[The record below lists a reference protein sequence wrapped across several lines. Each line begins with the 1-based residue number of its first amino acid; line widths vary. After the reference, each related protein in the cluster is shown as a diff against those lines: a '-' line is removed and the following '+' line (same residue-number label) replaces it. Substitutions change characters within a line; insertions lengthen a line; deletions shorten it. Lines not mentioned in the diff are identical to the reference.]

1 MSKFDQWIKCYP
13 DFPKE
18 GILFRDISPLLAS
31 PEGMSMVKKEFVSLI
46 SDWKP
51 DLIAGIDAR
60 GFLFSSL
67 IGEAMNIGTLMIR
80 KSGKLPGEVIERSYD
95 LEYGSNKL
103 AMQKTNRLKGK
114 KVIIMDDLLA
124 TGGTLMCARELIESQ
139 GALVCGCA
147 VVVELSFLRGS
158 ELLECPVVSL
168 ASYEDWI

>member
-80 KSGKLPGEVIERSYD
+80 KSGKLPGEVIEGSYS

-103 AMQKTNRLKGK
+103 AMQKTNSLQGK

-168 ASYEDWI
+168 ASYED

>member
-103 AMQKTNRLKGK
+103 AMQKTTRLKGK

-168 ASYEDWI
+168 ASYED

>member
-103 AMQKTNRLKGK
+103 AMQKTNNLKGK

-124 TGGTLMCARELIESQ
+124 TGGTLMCARALIESQ

-168 ASYEDWI
+168 ASYED

>member
-1 MSKFDQWIKCYP
+1 MNKFDQWIEGYP
-13 DFPKE
+13 DFPKK

-31 PEGMSMVKKEFVSLI
+31 PEGMSLLKKEFVELI
-46 SDWKP
+46 LDFKP

-67 IGEAMNIGTLMIR
+67 IGEAMRIGTLMIR

-95 LEYGSNKL
+95 LEYGSNTL
-103 AMQKTNRLKGK
+103 AMQRIDNLKGK
-114 KVIIMDDLLA
+114 KVLIIDDLLA
-124 TGGTLMCARELIESQ
+124 TGGTMKCAKDLIESQ

-147 VVVELSFLRGS
+147 VVVELSFLKGS

-168 ASYEDWI
+168 TSYED

>member
-1 MSKFDQWIKCYP
+1 MNKFDQWIKCYP

-60 GFLFSSL
+60 GFLFSTL

-168 ASYEDWI
+168 ASYED

>member
-124 TGGTLMCARELIESQ
+124 TGGTLMCARALIESQ

-168 ASYEDWI
+168 ASYED

>member
-51 DLIAGIDAR
+51 DLISGIDAR

-168 ASYEDWI
+168 ASYED

>member
-1 MSKFDQWIKCYP
+1 MNKFDQWIKCYP

-168 ASYEDWI
+168 ASYED

>member
-31 PEGMSMVKKEFVSLI
+31 PEGMSVVKKEFVSLI

-168 ASYEDWI
+168 ASYED

>member
-18 GILFRDISPLLAS
+18 GILFRYISPLLAS

-168 ASYEDWI
+168 ASYED

>member
-51 DLIAGIDAR
+51 GLIAGIDAR

-168 ASYEDWI
+168 ASYED

>member
-18 GILFRDISPLLAS
+18 GILFRDISLLLAS

-103 AMQKTNRLKGK
+103 AMQKTNSLKGK

-168 ASYEDWI
+168 ASYED

>member
-80 KSGKLPGEVIERSYD
+80 KSGKLPGQVIERSYD
-95 LEYGSNKL
+95 LEYGSNTL

-168 ASYEDWI
+168 ASYED

>member
-1 MSKFDQWIKCYP
+1 
-13 DFPKE
+13 
-18 GILFRDISPLLAS
+18 
-31 PEGMSMVKKEFVSLI
+31 MVKKEFVSLI

-147 VVVELSFLRGS
+147 VVVELSFLRRLRTS
-158 ELLECPVVSL
+158 RMPSC
-168 ASYEDWI
+168 

>member
-1 MSKFDQWIKCYP
+1 MDKFDQWIHSYP

-31 PEGMSMVKKEFVSLI
+31 PEGMSMLKSEFVTLI
-46 SDWKP
+46 SDWEP
-51 DLIAGIDAR
+51 DFIAGVDAR
-60 GFLFSSL
+60 GFLFSTL
-67 IGEAMNIGTLMIR
+67 IGEVMNIGTLMIR

-103 AMQKTNRLKGK
+103 AMQKTNSLKGK
-114 KVIIMDDLLA
+114 KVILMDDLLA

-168 ASYEDWI
+168 ASYED

>member
-60 GFLFSSL
+60 GFLFSTL

-168 ASYEDWI
+168 ASYED

>member
-1 MSKFDQWIKCYP
+1 MSKFDQWIRCYP

-60 GFLFSSL
+60 GFLFSTL

-168 ASYEDWI
+168 ASYED

>member
-67 IGEAMNIGTLMIR
+67 IGEAMNIGTIMIR
-80 KSGKLPGEVIERSYD
+80 KSGKLQGEVIERSYD

-168 ASYEDWI
+168 ASYED

>member
-95 LEYGSNKL
+95 LEYGANKL
-103 AMQKTNRLKGK
+103 AMQKTNNLKGK

-168 ASYEDWI
+168 ASYEE

>member
-1 MSKFDQWIKCYP
+1 MSKFDQWIACYP

-31 PEGMSMVKKEFVSLI
+31 SEGMSALKKEFVSLI
-46 SDWKP
+46 SDWEP
-51 DLIAGIDAR
+51 DFIAGIDAR
-60 GFLFSSL
+60 GFLFSTL
-67 IGEAMNIGTLMIR
+67 IGEAMNTGTLMIR
-80 KSGKLPGEVIERSYD
+80 KSGKLPGEVIEGSYN

-124 TGGTLMCARELIESQ
+124 TGGTLKCAKDLIESQ
-139 GALVCGCA
+139 GAFVPGCA
-147 VVVELSFLRGS
+147 VVVELSFLEGS

-168 ASYEDWI
+168 ASYEE

>member
-1 MSKFDQWIKCYP
+1 MSKFDQWIDCYP

-31 PEGMSMVKKEFVSLI
+31 SEGMSALKKEFVSLI

-168 ASYEDWI
+168 ASYED

>member
-18 GILFRDISPLLAS
+18 DILFRDISPLLAS
-31 PEGMSMVKKEFVSLI
+31 PEGMSMVKKELVSLI

-168 ASYEDWI
+168 ASYED

>member
-60 GFLFSSL
+60 VFLFSSL

-95 LEYGSNKL
+95 LEYRSNKL

-168 ASYEDWI
+168 ASYED

>member
-46 SDWKP
+46 SDWNP

-168 ASYEDWI
+168 ASYED

>member
-103 AMQKTNRLKGK
+103 AMQKTNNLKGK

-168 ASYEDWI
+168 ASYED

>member
-1 MSKFDQWIKCYP
+1 MSKFDQWIRCYP

-60 GFLFSSL
+60 GFLFSTL

-168 ASYEDWI
+168 ASYEH

>member
-13 DFPKE
+13 DFPRE

-168 ASYEDWI
+168 ASYED